1 MEIQVQLTYLAI
13 VAVLMLR
20 FTILSVTLP
29 FLGHRSV
36 PIAWRI
42 ALGCVI
48 GLATAPVVAHNLS
61 LADLHIGW
69 PELVAEFGRSVLV
82 GMLLGL
88 AIGLPFTAVKFA
100 GQVLGVQVGFAI
112 VNTVDP
118 QSGARISVI
127 GQIYYLLGS
136 LLFFAVNAH
145 HAVVIGLVQS
155 CTVVPLFAPVDGS
168 AASWIMLKEFG
179 SVFHI
184 GLRIAAP
191 CIIVLLLVSATMGV
205 IVKTVPQINV
215 LIVGFP
221 IRIAA
226 GLMTFGLSLVFFKDV
241 FLSAGANMEERLVR
255 LLTALM

>member
-1 MEIQVQLTYLAI
+1 LEIQLQLNYLAV

-20 FTILSVTLP
+20 FTIMSVTLP

-36 PIAWRI
+36 PIAWRL
-42 ALGCVI
+42 ALGIVI

-61 LADLHIGW
+61 FADIQIGW
-69 PELVAEFGRSVLV
+69 PELVSEFGRSVLV
-82 GMLLGL
+82 GMLLGM

-100 GQVLGVQVGFAI
+100 GQVMGVQVGFAI

-145 HAVVIGLVQS
+145 HAVITGLVQS
-155 CTVVPLFAPVDGS
+155 CTVVPLFSPVNGS
-168 AASWIMLKEFG
+168 AAAWVMLKEFS
-179 SVFHI
+179 SVFNI

-191 CIIVLLLVSATMGV
+191 CVMVLLLVSATMGV

-226 GLMTFGLSLVFFKDV
+226 GLMTFGLSLVFFKEI
-241 FLSAGANMEERLVR
+241 FLSTVAGMEQRLVR
-255 LLTALM
+255 LLTALL